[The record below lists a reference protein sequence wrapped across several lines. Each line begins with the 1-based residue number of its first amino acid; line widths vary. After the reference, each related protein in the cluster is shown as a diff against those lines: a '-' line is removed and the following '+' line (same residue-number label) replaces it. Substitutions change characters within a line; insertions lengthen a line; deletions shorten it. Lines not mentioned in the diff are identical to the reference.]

1 MGHQTRHQI
10 PPTPRLTLHLIQ
22 RKILLPTPQQILPLI
37 LLLTQLQMLQIPHA
51 ETVSYKAV
59 SYAMTVI
66 L

>member
-1 MGHQTRHQI
+1 MGHLIRHQI
-10 PPTPRLTLHLIQ
+10 QLTQQLILHLIQ
-22 RKILLPTPQQILPLI
+22 RKIPLLTRQQILPLT
-37 LLLTQLQMLQIPHA
+37 LLLTRLQIQQIPHA

>member
-1 MGHQTRHQI
+1 MGHQIQHQI
-10 PPTPRLTLHLIQ
+10 QPPTPRLTLHQIPLLTLQ
-22 RKILLPTPQQILPLI
+22 RILPLI
-37 LLLTQLQMLQIPHA
+37 LLLTQLQILQILHA